1 MGDTYE
7 PTAPWNEEFMDI
19 MRRIAD
25 ALEEA
30 ACQHE
35 KIGFML
41 EEIRDQLQE
50 MEA

>member
-25 ALEEA
+25 ALEESRH
-30 ACQHE
+30 QHE
-35 KIGFML
+35 RTVEML
-41 EEIRDQLQE
+41 EVIRDELQE
-50 MEA
+50 MS